1 MYVTYGSGS
10 IVESVCMGSVAL
22 NVLLQ
27 VLVFPLHLSQLH
39 NIEKDL
45 VS

>member
-10 IVESVCMGSVAL
+10 IVESFGMASVAL

-27 VLVFPLHLSQLH
+27 VLVLSLHLLQLH
-39 NIEKDL
+39 NIEKI
-45 VS
+45 

>member
-1 MYVTYGSGS
+1 MHVTYGSGS
-10 IVESVCMGSVAL
+10 VVESVGMASVAL

-27 VLVFPLHLSQLH
+27 VLVFPLHLLQLH